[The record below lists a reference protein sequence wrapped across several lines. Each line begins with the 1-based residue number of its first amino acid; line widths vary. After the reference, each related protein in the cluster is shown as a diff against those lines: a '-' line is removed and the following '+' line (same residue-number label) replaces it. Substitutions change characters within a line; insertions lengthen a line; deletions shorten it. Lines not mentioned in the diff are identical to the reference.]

1 MSSPKPVKP
10 SMKPRHKSTAASEA
24 GGATQQQPHALP
36 ATNALR
42 RRINAQ
48 VRSYM
53 SEIGAHGGATPSKAP
68 RPRFTSESGREAVR
82 RRWAKVEAERVKGR
96 E

>member
-1 MSSPKPVKP
+1 
-10 SMKPRHKSTAASEA
+10 MKPRHKSTVANGEPAT
-24 GGATQQQPHALP
+24 GGTPLP
-36 ATNALR
+36 ATAAMQR
-42 RRINAQ
+42 RVNAQ

-82 RRWAKVEAERVKGR
+82 RRWAKVEAERVKQV
-96 E
+96 